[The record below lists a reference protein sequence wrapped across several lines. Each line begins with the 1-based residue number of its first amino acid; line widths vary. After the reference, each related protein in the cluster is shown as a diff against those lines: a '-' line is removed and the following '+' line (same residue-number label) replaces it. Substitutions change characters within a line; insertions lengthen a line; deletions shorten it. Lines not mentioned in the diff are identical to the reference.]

1 MGTSGAGQ
9 SRREV
14 YEREVR
20 RVTIAGLIVN
30 LFLSAF
36 KFVAGVLGHSQA
48 VVADS
53 VHSLSDSVTDVAIL
67 VGVRFWM
74 APADDDHPHGH
85 GRIETVVTIFIGVL
99 LVAVAAGLVWN
110 ALSTLSREHEH
121 RPGIIAL
128 VAALVSIVSKEL
140 LYRWTVG
147 VGRRIRS
154 SAVVVN
160 AWHHR
165 SDGFSS
171 IPAALAVGG
180 AYVVPAWA
188 FLDHVGAV
196 VVSVFILQA
205 AWRILKPAFGQL
217 IDVAAGEEEIENIG
231 KISAS
236 IKGVRHVHKIRT
248 RYVGSCIEVDLHIE
262 VERDMT
268 VFEGHEIAGEV
279 KYRLLAEGPDVCD
292 VVVHIEP
299 FKESSE

>member
-1 MGTSGAGQ
+1 MGAFGAEQSG
-9 SRREV
+9 REV
-14 YEREVR
+14 YEREVK

-30 LFLSAF
+30 LLLSAF
-36 KFVAGVLGHSQA
+36 KLAAGVLGHSQA

-53 VHSLSDSVTDVAIL
+53 VHSFSDSITDVAIL
-67 VGVRFWM
+67 VGVRFWT

-99 LVAVAAGLVWN
+99 LVVVAAGLMWN
-110 ALSTLSREHEH
+110 ALATIKSEHKYH
-121 RPGIIAL
+121 PGLIAL
-128 VAALVSIVSKEL
+128 VAALVSIVSKEI
-140 LYRWTVG
+140 LYRWSAG
-147 VGRRIRS
+147 VGKRIKS
-154 SAVVVN
+154 SAVIVN

-171 IPAALAVGG
+171 IPAAMAVGG
-180 AYVVPAWA
+180 AYVVPSWA

-217 IDVAAGEEEIENIG
+217 IDVAAGKEEIEKIG
-231 KISAS
+231 KITAA

-262 VERDMT
+262 VDRDMT
-268 VFEGHEIAGEV
+268 VFDGHEIAGEV

-299 FKESSE
+299 VKESSE